1 MFSRTYATDP
11 DAPFLAC
18 LQQLYA
24 EGGIGRFYK
33 GFTPAIIRAAPA
45 NGVML
50 ATVDKVTYW
59 LADK

>member
-1 MFSRTYATDP
+1 MLLMDMQKTL
-11 DAPFLAC
+11 DASLAC

>member
-1 MFSRTYATDP
+1 MQLWLTM
-11 DAPFLAC
+11 
-18 LQQLYA
+18 QQLWA
-24 EGGIGRFYK
+24 EGGIRRFYK

-50 ATVDKVTYW
+50 ATVDKVTYY